1 MKRWFLT
8 FLLCYNEFMHKRINC
23 FISRAKRALRF
34 IIFVGLALTICFSSS
49 VARALT
55 EEELDRY
62 AAYGIRFYN
71 PSCTGGSVDGS
82 EITYIGDSLSESV
95 HDTMKNALKGIDGES
110 KTYDGTVYNLI
121 QVSKQFSGN
130 SSGPNHDGITIA
142 TKLKEKKELRKY
154 LIFAL
159 GTNGPG
165 GVTDSVIGDL
175 AKAVGDST
183 KVLLVTNYGTKEE
196 NKSGYE
202 KNNKAMKDYASSH
215 SNFAVA
221 DWNSTA
227 ASDPKKY
234 IDNSD
239 GLGVHLTNDGK
250 KAFANLLQDTVSS
263 VWGGGGKGTSGSSTN
278 KNYAGAKVFSDDDFK
293 KINEYKSVYEAAANK
308 YGFKWQI
315 MAVIHSQEHE
325 LQISNPS
332 NGQGIYQLYTYTDGG
347 KNEKAFKSTG
357 GKDVSMDEFAKQT
370 DLAASIVADM
380 AKSLGADMMTD
391 QGAKE
396 VLYQYNGKAT
406 QYYNKAI
413 AMGFSKEEASQGD
426 GSAYVMNRFDARRDP
441 TSSEMDPLWPGYF
454 TSDNH
459 YTEGVT
465 HTRMGTFVKY
475 AAIGGTGEDGC
486 KEDNDFASY
495 VKRYAWPDKK
505 KPIYLERMPDYV
517 EAIEAQPAALWG
529 QQDFGVPGIDC
540 HAFVTTIINNSG
552 VDPDYS
558 RQSGGVKSGAL
569 AYLKANK
576 DKWELVNSSW
586 GTPLEDESKLTPGD
600 IALSGC
606 DPSSAYSGCG
616 HTYVYAGEIEG
627 FETHIASAS
636 TGKSLSRAPA
646 AGGEAIKGDDV
657 MWFHRK

>member
-1 MKRWFLT
+1 
-8 FLLCYNEFMHKRINC
+8 MHKRINC
-23 FISRAKRALRF
+23 FISRANRALRF
-34 IIFVGLALTICFSSS
+34 MFFVGLALTICFSSS

-95 HDTMKNALKGIDGES
+95 YDTMKNALKGIDGES

-165 GVTDSVIGDL
+165 SVTDSVMEDL

-183 KVLLVTNYGTKEE
+183 KVLLVSNFGTKDE
-196 NKSGYE
+196 NKSGYSN
-202 KNNKAMKDYASSH
+202 NNKAMKDYASGH

-234 IDNSD
+234 IDDSD

-250 KAFANLLQDTVSS
+250 KAFADLLQDTVSS
-263 VWGGGGKGTSGSSTN
+263 VWGGGGKGTSGSGTN

-486 KEDNDFASY
+486 KEDNDFISY
-495 VKRYAWPDKK
+495 VKRYAWPEYKG
-505 KPIYLERMPDYV
+505 KPYLERMPDYV
-517 EAIEAQPAALWG
+517 EAVEERKSKKLFVG
-529 QQDFGVPGIDC
+529 NSSGVDGIDC
-540 HAFVTTIINNSG
+540 GGFVTTLVVNSG
-552 VDPDYS
+552 LDPDYNS
-558 RQSGGVKSGAL
+558 YNSGIGSGQL
-569 AYLKANK
+569 PYLKANK
-576 DKWELVNSSW
+576 DKWELVNPDWYTAS
-586 GTPLEDESKLTPGD
+586 GDESQLTPGD
-600 IALSGC
+600 VAFVYCES
-606 DPSSAYSGCG
+606 DYYGCG
-616 HTYVYAGEIEG
+616 HTYIYIGEEPR

-636 TGKSLSRAPA
+636 YSTKGNDRAPMSGKEGIIRDGD
-646 AGGEAIKGDDV
+646 GGVVIWMHK
-657 MWFHRK
+657 K